1 MDAAYEKIVIADP
14 GFPVVILENDK
25 ISSAPRHSLCPLHWH
40 EHLEL
45 HYIFEGTLHI
55 RVNQTEYTLKQG
67 DLVVING
74 NDTHSS
80 WFTGRL
86 KERILIFR
94 PEDLSSKFSQLPRAY
109 RRHIPQD
116 ATVSRLLEVFEREY
130 ITGEP
135 GWEPICMGQLLQLLT
150 HLVRNYPLT
159 SVADPEETRRTQQMR
174 RLLPVQNYIE
184 LHYNE
189 EIPAQ
194 TLADLIYVSRDRF
207 NHLFKAC
214 MGIPLRRYIND
225 IRLHTAYRWL
235 EQGLYPPA
243 EAASRAGFTDYNHF
257 GRLFRQTFGCT
268 PSQVKPQNSK
278 IV

>member
-1 MDAAYEKIVIADP
+1 MEA
-14 GFPVVILENDK
+14 
-25 ISSAPRHSLCPLHWH
+25 
-40 EHLEL
+40 
-45 HYIFEGTLHI
+45 
-55 RVNQTEYTLKQG
+55 
-67 DLVVING
+67 
-74 NDTHSS
+74 S
-80 WFTGRL
+80 WEASCLGL
-86 KERILIFR
+86 
-94 PEDLSSKFSQLPRAY
+94 
-109 RRHIPQD
+109 
-116 ATVSRLLEVFEREY
+116 
-130 ITGEP
+130 
-135 GWEPICMGQLLQLLT
+135 LLQLIPYLAR
-150 HLVRNYPLT
+150 HYPLLAAT
-159 SVADPEETRRTQQMR
+159 DSENTRHSQQLN
-174 RLLPVQNYIE
+174 RLLPVQNYIA

-189 EIPAQ
+189 DISVQ
-194 TLADLIYVSRDRF
+194 TLADLVYVSRDRF